1 MGPEDLLGH
10 GSKSDSMSPHLAGM
24 KLPQGMRIKLKDNL
38 SVREN
43 TTGYCWCWVK
53 GSLGPEGPQPRNCPA
68 FGLGWVED
76 RQCKYNGMWGPCS
89 DCNNH
94 HSCPSLRVY
103 TSLSPPYP
111 PSPSLCTKSLRGL
124 YYYYHLIDEETGWD
138 KLSNLPK
145 VKVKAAIHT
154 QSCPTPSVCSSHH
167 CAHGLPPGVQEEL
180 SLGP

>member
-24 KLPQGMRIKLKDNL
+24 KLPKGMRICQSEKTILA
-38 SVREN
+38 
-43 TTGYCWCWVK
+43 TAGA
-53 GSLGPEGPQPRNCPA
+53 GSRAALGLRDPSPGSPA

-76 RQCKYNGMWGPCS
+76 RPCKYNGMWGPCS

-103 TSLSPPYP
+103 TSLSPLYA
-111 PSPSLCTKSLRGL
+111 PSPSLCTKSLQGL

-154 QSCPTPSVCSSHH
+154 QSCRTPSLCSIHY